1 MGQIFINY
9 RREEAPDA
17 AARIHRELSSAFGAK
32 NLFLDVDNLLAGQR
46 FDRELEKALAE
57 CDVLVVVIGPR
68 WMSALEHRKKTSERD
83 YVREEIAAA
92 LKRQIHIIP
101 VLVNEAQL
109 PSGRLLPENIRAFV
123 RHQKRDVRREHFGRD
138 VVPLID
144 AIKLLRRP
152 PSRRLPWSMIV
163 AAVVGLGFLTATM
176 FLLLPHFASAP
187 TPNSRETFRDC
198 PDCPEMVVVPAGE
211 FWMGSSSLEQGHTSQ
226 EEPQHKVKI
235 AKPFAAGKFEVT
247 FTEWDACV
255 SDGGCNGYRPI
266 DEG

>member
-1 MGQIFINY
+1 
-9 RREEAPDA
+9 
-17 AARIHRELSSAFGAK
+17 
-32 NLFLDVDNLLAGQR
+32 
-46 FDRELEKALAE
+46 
-57 CDVLVVVIGPR
+57 
-68 WMSALEHRKKTSERD
+68 MSALEHRQKTSERD

-123 RHQKRDVRREHFGRD
+123 RHKKHDVRHEHFGRD

-176 FLLLPHFASAP
+176 FLVLPHFASAP
-187 TPNSRETFRDC
+187 TPKSRETFRDC

-211 FWMGSSSLEQGHTSQ
+211 FWMGSSSLEQGTPLKRNPSTRLRS
-226 EEPQHKVKI
+226 PSRSRL
-235 AKPFAAGKFEVT
+235 A
-247 FTEWDACV
+247 
-255 SDGGCNGYRPI
+255 SSR
-266 DEG
+266 